1 MPREGE
7 KHSSADQA
15 EMVARA
21 LEEDIVLG
29 RLSPR
34 ERLIEEDLVQRFNVG
49 RHVVRQA
56 LSELEGMG
64 IVMRPRNR
72 SASVRDLQPDDV
84 KQIYAL
90 RELLEGKAAEL
101 LELPAD
107 PELVS
112 TLQQIHARHERA
124 VKAGDLAEVYRQN
137 MLFHR
142 TFFFGCGNPYLA
154 EAIQQAALKAHI
166 VRSSTVG
173 DPALLMRSVAEH
185 VAIIDA
191 MERGD
196 RARLIEL
203 VKAHI
208 QPSMTAYI
216 HSYEKRFGTFEPRP
230 MANATA

>member
-1 MPREGE
+1 
-7 KHSSADQA
+7 
-15 EMVARA
+15 
-21 LEEDIVLG
+21 
-29 RLSPR
+29 
-34 ERLIEEDLVQRFNVG
+34 
-49 RHVVRQA
+49 
-56 LSELEGMG
+56 
-64 IVMRPRNR
+64 
-72 SASVRDLQPDDV
+72 
-84 KQIYAL
+84 
-90 RELLEGKAAEL
+90 
-101 LELPAD
+101 
-107 PELVS
+107 
-112 TLQQIHARHERA
+112 IHARHERA
-124 VKAGDLAEVYRQN
+124 VKGGDLAEVYRQN

-216 HSYEKRFGTFEPRP
+216 HSYEKRFGT
-230 MANATA
+230 

>member
-1 MPREGE
+1 MPQNAQ
-7 KHSSADQA
+7 KHTSAQQA

-72 SASVRDLQPDDV
+72 SASVRDLQPEDV

-101 LELPAD
+101 LPLPAD
-107 PELVS
+107 PDLVS
-112 TLQQIHARHERA
+112 TLRQIHTRHEAA
-124 VKAGDLAEVYRQN
+124 VKAGNFAEVYRQN

-142 TFFFGCGNPYLA
+142 TFFHGCKNAHLA

-173 DPALLMRSVAEH
+173 DPALLMRAVSEH
-185 VAIIDA
+185 IEIINA
-191 MERGD
+191 MEQGD
-196 RARLIEL
+196 RKRLVGL
-203 VKAHI
+203 VKDHI
-208 QPSMTAYI
+208 QPSMAAYI
-216 HSYEKRFGTFEPRP
+216 QSYEQRFGAHQSQL
-230 MANATA
+230 MASAGA